1 MPHLSVGYIE
11 YVPGDGPVVYI
22 SKQMK
27 ISREQLNE
35 LTEVIEDT
43 VEYACDQYR
52 MSGEKAWSVI
62 ECLAIAKQAE
72 IAGLVTSDVA

>member
-1 MPHLSVGYIE
+1 ME
-11 YVPGDGPVVYI
+11 
-22 SKQMK
+22 

-43 VEYACDQYR
+43 VQYACDQYT
-52 MSGEKAWSVI
+52 MSGETAWALL
-62 ECLAIAKQAE
+62 ECLAITKQAY

>member
-1 MPHLSVGYIE
+1 MIQS
-11 YVPGDGPVVYI
+11 PGDGPDVYI
-22 SKQMK
+22 SNQME

-43 VEYACDQYR
+43 VEYACDQW
-52 MSGEKAWSVI
+52 MISGEKAWAVI

-72 IAGLVTSDVA
+72 IAGVVTSDVA

>member
-1 MPHLSVGYIE
+1 M
-11 YVPGDGPVVYI
+11 
-22 SKQMK
+22 Q

-35 LTEVIEDT
+35 LTEVVEDT

-52 MSGEKAWSVI
+52 MSGEKAWAII

-72 IAGLVTSDVA
+72 IAGIVTSDVA

>member
-1 MPHLSVGYIE
+1 M
-11 YVPGDGPVVYI
+11 PGDGPDVYI
-22 SKQMK
+22 SIQMN

-43 VEYACDQYR
+43 VEYACDQYT
-52 MSGEKAWSVI
+52 MSGEKAWAII

-72 IAGLVTSDVA
+72 IAGLVSSDVAS

>member
-1 MPHLSVGYIE
+1 MNVSSQL
-11 YVPGDGPVVYI
+11 PGDGPDVYI
-22 SKQMK
+22 SNQME

-43 VEYACDQYR
+43 VEYACDQYT
-52 MSGEKAWSVI
+52 MSGEKAWAII

-72 IAGLVTSDVA
+72 IAGVVTSDVA

>member
-1 MPHLSVGYIE
+1 ME
-11 YVPGDGPVVYI
+11 
-22 SKQMK
+22 
-27 ISREQLNE
+27 ISREQLQE

-43 VEYACDQYR
+43 VEYSCDQWTI
-52 MSGEKAWSVI
+52 SGEKAWAII

>member
-1 MPHLSVGYIE
+1 MIHS
-11 YVPGDGPVVYI
+11 PGDGPDVYI
-22 SKQMK
+22 PIQMQ

-43 VEYACDQYR
+43 VEYACDQYM
-52 MSGEKAWSVI
+52 MSGEKAWAII

-72 IAGLVTSDVA
+72 LEGRVTSDVA